1 MIMRRESFAI
11 VAMLVIAAA
20 LMSSV
25 IPSGSINVALAEK
38 DNYSQDSSSEE
49 DRYSEDESNHEEEEE
64 EDEDGDSTRSNDE
77 HDDNEE
83 DSEDNTR
90 SQHEGEDTEDEEN
103 EDNGDSSETGTE
115 QENEQKNVCSG
126 WAVCINVA
134 ENAKDTTTTG
144 ADGAGT
150 ESEIPFQLVTPF

>member
-1 MIMRRESFAI
+1 MRRKSFAI
-11 VAMLVIAAA
+11 VAMLVITAA

-25 IPSGSINVALAEK
+25 IPSGGINVAFAEK

-49 DRYSEDESNHEEEEE
+49 NRHSEEESNHEEEEE
-64 EDEDGDSTRSNDE
+64 DGDSARSNDE
-77 HDDNEE
+77 HDDDEE

-90 SQHEGEDTEDEEN
+90 SEDDGEDNDDEKN
-103 EDNGDSSETGTE
+103 GDNGDSSETGTE

-134 ENAKDTTTTG
+134 ENANDVTATG
-144 ADGAGT
+144 AGLASTADET
-150 ESEIPFQLVTPF
+150 PFQLAMPI

>member
-1 MIMRRESFAI
+1 MRRESFAI

-38 DNYSQDSSSEE
+38 DNYSQDSSFEE

-64 EDEDGDSTRSNDE
+64 EEDDDGDSTRSDDE

-90 SQHEGEDTEDEEN
+90 SQNEGEDTEDEEN

-134 ENAKDTTTTG
+134 ENAKDATTTG

-150 ESEIPFQLVTPF
+150 ESEIPFQLATPF